1 MAGDGELPQV
11 GFSARLI
18 EVAASA
24 GIVKNKGKSINI
36 CILLDSDSFYY
47 PFVGGIEK
55 HCYELSRKLISKGIN
70 IFLISRKNDRFNE
83 TSFIPHL
90 SNIENFYMKRIPP
103 GGTFKGHGWNALI
116 PMVEYIIRMIILL
129 IKHNKS
135 YDIIMISGFK
145 ILSFPAILVAI
156 LTNKKSILK
165 IESPEELTTEVSEE
179 SLNTMSI
186 VKSSKTIRFVN
197 KARSVLLRKMDYIV
211 AISEEID
218 GLLIKRGV
226 KKHRIVIIPNGI
238 DIDKLRPVKYE
249 KKQTIRNKLSLPA
262 EKTIFVYTGRLT
274 YNKGIMLLVQ
284 AWEKVKKR
292 YDDIYLLLIG
302 PGKGSHRSCEE
313 ELRKFLNEHNLE
325 DSVSITGEVADVT
338 EYLQAADI
346 FVFPSEYEGF
356 SISLLE
362 ALACALP
369 SIATRVGS
377 APEIIINRK
386 NGILIRSRNE
396 LELEEAFYWLLSNKE
411 QWAMIGNN
419 ARQSIIEQYSM
430 DVVAN
435 KYVSLFEDLKGQLNP

>member
-1 MAGDGELPQV
+1 
-11 GFSARLI
+11 
-18 EVAASA
+18 
-24 GIVKNKGKSINI
+24 
-36 CILLDSDSFYY
+36 
-47 PFVGGIEK
+47 
-55 HCYELSRKLISKGIN
+55 
-70 IFLISRKNDRFNE
+70 
-83 TSFIPHL
+83 
-90 SNIENFYMKRIPP
+90 
-103 GGTFKGHGWNALI
+103 
-116 PMVEYIIRMIILL
+116 
-129 IKHNKS
+129 
-135 YDIIMISGFK
+135 
-145 ILSFPAILVAI
+145 
-156 LTNKKSILK
+156 
-165 IESPEELTTEVSEE
+165 
-179 SLNTMSI
+179 
-186 VKSSKTIRFVN
+186 
-197 KARSVLLRKMDYIV
+197 
-211 AISEEID
+211 
-218 GLLIKRGV
+218 
-226 KKHRIVIIPNGI
+226 
-238 DIDKLRPVKYE
+238 LRPVKYE